1 MNNWDGAVTIP
12 TGPAN
17 LTGMMQKRLLNGS
30 FAFTDPR
37 HCSANDPLHSTCFL
51 DASNMDGFYESSPL
65 TYSQFVP
72 HDTAALIELQG
83 GADKFIE
90 RLDFIIDE
98 VRATANTRT

>member
-1 MNNWDGAVTIP
+1 
-12 TGPAN
+12 
-17 LTGMMQKRLLNGS
+17 MMQLRLTTGGFS
-30 FAFTDPR
+30 FTDPR
-37 HCSANDPLHSTCFL
+37 HCSVNDPTHSTCFL

-72 HDTAALIELQG
+72 HDTAALVELQG

-98 VRATANTRT
+98 VSAFLRAKECEAYGYCRVTST